1 MITQAKGEAM
11 RKTIGLWALV
21 AALVGLPV
29 VVADTPAHAKMDRKF
44 KVGFVYVGP
53 KEDYGY
59 NYEHD
64 RGRKLVESTFKNIEV
79 MTAENIPETAEVERV
94 MEQMIQRGANL
105 LFPTSYGYL
114 DPAFNVGK
122 RHPDV
127 VLMHAGGFKHSANVG
142 TYWYYI
148 YNPMYLSGLA
158 AGKTTKKNV
167 IGFVAAHPIPQT
179 LQNINALTY
188 GARSVNPAVT
198 THVIYTGEWCNPG
211 KGAEAANTLID
222 LGADV
227 LSQHQDCP
235 RPVVETAAKRGV
247 FSVGYHSADLQQF
260 NPKGWL
266 TGAAWNWGKL
276 YVQITRD
283 VMDRKA
289 DRWVNKH
296 TRGGIES
303 GFVGLAPFGS
313 AVPTDVQRMVQ
324 ARQKEIVDGKYVVFQ
339 GPLMDNKGKVLLK
352 DGEKPTFD
360 FIERMNWYFEG
371 VVGEVPR

>member
-1 MITQAKGEAM
+1 M
-11 RKTIGLWALV
+11 RKTVLISILV
-21 AALVGLPV
+21 AAALGASFLVLRE
-29 VVADTPAHAKMDRKF
+29 PAAAQDKKL

-53 KEDYGY
+53 KDDYGY

-64 RGRKLVESTFKNIEV
+64 RGRKAVEAALKDVEV

-94 MEQMIQRGANL
+94 MEQMIQRGAKL

-114 DPAFNVGK
+114 DPALNVGK

-127 VLMHAGGFKHSANVG
+127 VLMHAGGFKHSSNVG

-158 AGKTTKKNV
+158 AGKVTRKNT

-188 GARSVNPAVT
+188 GARSVNPNVK

-211 KGAEAANTLID
+211 KAAEAANSLVE

-247 FSVGYHSADLQQF
+247 YSVGYHSADLKQF
-260 NPKGWL
+260 NEKGWI

-276 YVQITRD
+276 YVQMTKD
-283 VMDRKA
+283 VMQGKA
-289 DRWVNKH
+289 SHWVGKH

-303 GFVGLAPFGS
+303 GFVDLAPFGS
-313 AVPTDVQRMVQ
+313 AVPADMQKMVQ
-324 ARQKEIVDGKYVVFQ
+324 AKRKEIIDGKYAVFQ
-339 GPLMDNKGKVLLK
+339 GPIKDNKGKEMLK
-352 DGEKPTFD
+352 AGDKPTFD
-360 FIERMNWYFEG
+360 FIEKMSWYTEG
-371 VVGEVPR
+371 VVGEVPK

>member
-1 MITQAKGEAM
+1 MRTGRWAGVAVTMLGVFLAGTTGPVQAQAQ
-11 RKTIGLWALV
+11 
-21 AALVGLPV
+21 
-29 VVADTPAHAKMDRKF
+29 KF

-53 KEDYGY
+53 KDDYGY

-64 RGRKLVESTFKNIEV
+64 RGRKAVEAAFKDVEV

-94 MEQMIQRGANL
+94 MEQMIQRGAKL

-114 DPAFNVGK
+114 DPALNVAK

-127 VLMHAGGFKHSANVG
+127 VLMHPGGFKHAANVG

-158 AGKTTKKNV
+158 AGKATKKNI

-188 GARSVNPAVT
+188 GARSVNPQVK
-198 THVIYTGEWCNPG
+198 THVIFTGEWCNPG
-211 KGAEAANTLID
+211 KAAEAANSLIE

-247 FSVGYHSADLQQF
+247 YTVGYHSADLKQF
-260 NPKGWL
+260 NEKGWI

-276 YVQITRD
+276 YVEMTRD
-283 VMDRKA
+283 VMEGKA
-289 DRWVNKH
+289 SRWVNKH

-303 GFVGLAPFGS
+303 GFVDLAPFGAS
-313 AVPTDVQRMVQ
+313 VPADVQKMVM
-324 ARQKEIVDGKYVVFQ
+324 AKRKDIIDGKYAVFQ
-339 GPLMDNKGKVLLK
+339 GPMKNNKGQELLK
-352 DGEKPTFD
+352 AGDKPSFD
-360 FIERMNWYFEG
+360 FIEKMNWYAEG